1 MKTIHAKKLV
11 SRIISVPPAHR
22 EAASATE
29 ERRSAMATM
38 ANSASIVPKNVG
50 AALQPLPQLACIVW
64 RGVGRTECSPAL
76 IWWDMKSIQPREPTL
91 LRSRCFFFRGIFRSV
106 FEKLSGEAGG
116 TLQLSVHKRFSSVM
130 LARGRGRVGVVAF
143 IAVAMGGL
151 QVPMALVYALRLHPA
166 R

>member
-1 MKTIHAKKLV
+1 MKIIHAKKLV

-76 IWWDMKSIQPREPTL
+76 VWWDMNSIISHANLRVHTS
-91 LRSRCFFFRGIFRSV
+91 RSRSFFFSSSV
-106 FEKLSGEAGG
+106 FEK
-116 TLQLSVHKRFSSVM
+116 F
-130 LARGRGRVGVVAF
+130 
-143 IAVAMGGL
+143 
-151 QVPMALVYALRLHPA
+151 
-166 R
+166 